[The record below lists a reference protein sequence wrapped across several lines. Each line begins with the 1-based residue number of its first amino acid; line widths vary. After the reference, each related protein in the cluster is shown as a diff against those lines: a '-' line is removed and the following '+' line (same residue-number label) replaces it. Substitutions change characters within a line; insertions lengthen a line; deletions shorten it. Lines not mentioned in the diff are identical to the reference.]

1 MCFTDSNDYD
11 DINDTILT
19 KNRKTQ
25 KIIYSSEEESVSEIL
40 PNPLD
45 SDETDS
51 ISTDYDSM
59 DDFINDSEYISEY
72 SESEPELCATRLRV
86 IETSESKFKF
96 AKCSEYNK

>member
-1 MCFTDSNDYD
+1 MYITDSSDYD
-11 DINDTILT
+11 DIDDTILT
-19 KNRKTQ
+19 KNK
-25 KIIYSSEEESVSEIL
+25 KIQTLIYSSEEESVSEIL

-45 SDETDS
+45 SDEINS

-72 SESEPELCATRLRV
+72 SESEPELCSSRLRV